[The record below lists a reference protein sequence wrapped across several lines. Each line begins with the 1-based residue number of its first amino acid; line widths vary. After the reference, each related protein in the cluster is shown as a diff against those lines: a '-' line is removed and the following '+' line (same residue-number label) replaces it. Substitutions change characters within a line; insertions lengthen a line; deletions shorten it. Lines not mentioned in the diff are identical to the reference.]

1 MLISIV
7 NRSTTIS
14 DEELL
19 NAVRAI
25 NRQLREDFEPYWS
38 INAQMR
44 VETAIASCEVRN
56 AAELRGDA
64 VMYLLEEADVQ
75 EALGYHDKTCRG
87 IPCGFV
93 FLKLARALK
102 ENWTVTL
109 SHEAIELVAD
119 AQANLLVRGPH
130 PADAKRI
137 VYHYFEL
144 CDAVQDETY
153 EIDGITVSNFVLPGY
168 FTPQEEE
175 GMRNDFLNRRDKH
188 GHTLKSFGVKPGGY
202 IGFFDPESGKE
213 ESFEIPRD
221 KVAKARK
228 TVKAKVAGG
237 RTHGRKNKAANG
249 TV

>member
-1 MLISIV
+1 MLISVV
-7 NRSTTIS
+7 NRSTSIR

-19 NAVRAI
+19 TAVRAI

-38 INAQMR
+38 ITAQMR
-44 VETAIASCEVRN
+44 VETSIASSAPRN

-87 IPCGFV
+87 VPCGFV
-93 FLKLARALK
+93 FLRLARELK

-109 SHEAIELVAD
+109 SHEAIEMVAD
-119 AQANLLVRGPH
+119 SQANLLVRGPH
-130 PADAKRI
+130 PVDAKRI

-153 EIDGITVSNFVLPGY
+153 EIDGISVSNFVFPAY
-168 FTPQEEE
+168 FTPNEEE
-175 GMRNDFLNRRDKH
+175 GTRNDSLNRPDKH

-221 KVAKARK
+221 KVARARK
-228 TVKAKVAGG
+228 AVKAKVAGG
-237 RTHGRKNKAANG
+237 RTHGRKAKAANG